1 MVSLCRPW
9 LTGSAARLGGAAVR
23 WATCGAAASWGDAIT
38 VKSVD
43 AVQLYAALPL
53 VLCSL
58 LVSMPVATLP
68 GLPVAGLP
76 LGEVQALNRELG
88 RLCADPPRQA
98 LSVCRIHARLVKS
111 L

>member
-1 MVSLCRPW
+1 MVSLRRPW
-9 LTGSAARLGGAAVR
+9 LALAAARRGGGAAAPMSADGR
-23 WATCGAAASWGDAIT
+23 
-38 VKSVD
+38 
-43 AVQLYAALPL
+43 QLHAGLPLPL
-53 VLCSL
+53 VLGSL
-58 LVSMPVATLP
+58 LVAMPVATLP

-98 LSVCRIHARLVKS
+98 LSVCRIHARLVKA

>member
-1 MVSLCRPW
+1 MVCLRRSW
-9 LTGSAARLGGAAVR
+9 LAPSAARRGGAA
-23 WATCGAAASWGDAIT
+23 AGASG
-38 VKSVD
+38 SGG
-43 AVQLYAALPL
+43 QLHAALPL
-53 VLCSL
+53 VLGSL
-58 LVSMPVATLP
+58 LVAMPVATLP

-98 LSVCRIHARLVKS
+98 LSVCRIHARLVKA